1 VYLTSEHRYALANH
15 RRCTEKVMRISALIM
30 NSSFGA
36 SFLSKFDFEGG
47 EECLRVKKLVILGE
61 LSGFG

>member
-1 VYLTSEHRYALANH
+1 
-15 RRCTEKVMRISALIM
+15 M

-61 LSGFG
+61 LSVLDNCAWLCGIFEDCNVFLRFKLQRKF